1 MTDNQWNR
9 GFGGNAGLPPVGP
22 TEPDPRIHPNLRN
35 RSGGTNSPLGL
46 AWFALG
52 VVLTLVVFLMQQY
65 AAIVPQQAVAT
76 PGQSE
81 VIAPPNGDAMELVSK
96 VLVKIDSA
104 MDMGSAAS
112 ANLEEYG
119 STPTEL
125 IRLATVYAE
134 LGDTRQMS
142 RSLDAVEEDDEA
154 PPALKADAQ
163 RLRRLYE
170 QGETLSPEEAD
181 EMRSRHGWFIDL
193 AAVYGAPDT
202 DPARAEIIS
211 GGSAIVILILGFFAL
226 AGTALIGGVVIL
238 IVGGASLGKPSMRPR
253 FEPPAANRHV
263 YAETFALF
271 VVSFLVLQFLLA
283 AIGQIPSV
291 TKDTATNLSLALQ
304 WILLPVIFWPVI
316 RGVRL
321 SEAARAMG
329 WSGERGPLR
338 EVFAGVLW
346 YVAGVPILFGAMLMT
361 LVIAVVVD
369 LVKQG
374 MGQDA
379 PPPSNPIIDL
389 AGSGTPVTLLLL
401 FVLASVWAPIV
412 EESVFRG
419 ALYSFLRGTMG
430 KAARWVSV
438 AASVVITAL
447 CFGALHGYLFYLM
460 LPVVTLGAWFAIV
473 REWRGSIIPTIT
485 AHALHNA
492 TVMGLVAGIVMILR

>member
-1 MTDNQWNR
+1 M
-9 GFGGNAGLPPVGP
+9 PPEGP
-22 TEPDPRIHPNLRN
+22 TEPDPRIHPNLRS
-35 RSGGTNSPLGL
+35 RSNGSNSPLGL

-65 AAIVPQQAVAT
+65 AAIAPQQTAAT
-76 PGQSE
+76 PGQAE
-81 VIAPPNGDAMELVSK
+81 VIAPPNGDATEFTCK
-96 VLVKIDSA
+96 ILVKIN
-104 MDMGSAAS
+104 SAADLGPTIS
-112 ANLEEYG
+112 EGLRDLG
-119 STPTEL
+119 QTPAEQV
-125 IRLATVYAE
+125 RVAVVYAE
-134 LGDTRQMS
+134 LGDTKQMS
-142 RSLDAVEEDDEA
+142 RSLDAVEEDEEA

-170 QGETLSPEEAD
+170 EGDALSPEEAD

-193 AAVYGAPDT
+193 AGVYGAPAT

-211 GGSAIVILILGFFAL
+211 GGAAILLLIFGFFAL
-226 AGTALIGGVVIL
+226 AGTVF
-238 IVGGASLGKPSMRPR
+238 VGGLVLLLVGGLSLSGPSMRPR
-253 FEPPAANRHV
+253 FEPPATNRHV

-304 WILLPVIFWPVI
+304 WILLPVIFWPVF

-321 SEAARAMG
+321 SEAARTMG
-329 WSGERGPLR
+329 WRGERGLFR
-338 EVFAGVLW
+338 EVVAGVLW
-346 YVAGVPILFGAMLMT
+346 YVAGVPVLFVAMLMT
-361 LVIAVVVD
+361 LLIAVVVD

-374 MGQDA
+374 TGQDA
-379 PPPSNPIIDL
+379 GPPSNPIIDL
-389 AGSGTPVTLLLL
+389 AGGGTPVTLLLL

-419 ALYSFLRGTMG
+419 ALYSFLRGTIG

-460 LPVVTLGAWFAIV
+460 LPVVTLGAWFAV
-473 REWRGSIIPTIT
+473 MREWRGSIIPTIT